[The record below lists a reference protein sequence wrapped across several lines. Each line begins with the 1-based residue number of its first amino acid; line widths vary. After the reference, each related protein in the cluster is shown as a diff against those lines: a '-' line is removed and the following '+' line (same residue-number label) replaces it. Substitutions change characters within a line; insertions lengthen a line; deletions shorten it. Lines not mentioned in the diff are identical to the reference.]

1 VGFHWRGELNRA
13 WRIQVANN
21 QPVNKHQRQ
30 KLEAVL
36 ESLSK
41 DDRDRLYTEA
51 RKQRSDAQKRRN
63 TKARESVDGE
73 RLGRGKRRPDPL
85 IDWVLRLVER
95 DFAHKRED
103 AGDDRELVEGLVVG
117 LTRRRATVL
126 PDGCDGA
133 DLSKHLLCRLSAEL
147 AGRQQDGIAVGD
159 RVLFTEL
166 DIAADAVEHEVLSV
180 LPRESKL
187 ARPDSHDTNQE
198 RVVAAN
204 VDVVVIV
211 VSVVSPPLHPRLID
225 RYLVAIEWGDCTP
238 MIAVNKADLLPA
250 DELGEALKVLEPYE
264 QAGIPIAVCAAVPGD
279 DSSVRVDGL
288 RKLLAG
294 KTCAFV
300 GHSGVGKSSL
310 ANALDAS
317 LGIAT
322 KTVRETDSRGR
333 HTTTASAMHF
343 IEPGIRVIDTPGV
356 RFFGLAEMSPEEL
369 RWLFPEF
376 ERFVHSCKFNDCSH
390 DHEPGCAVKAAAQSG
405 EISPAR
411 YDTYLRLLEELR
423 TGGKPKDVAERIRP
437 MDDMLDGAQ

>member
-1 VGFHWRGELNRA
+1 MSVQAGSSWG
-13 WRIQVANN
+13 ANN
-21 QPVNKHQRQ
+21 DGVNKHQRK
-30 KLEAVL
+30 KLEVIL

-51 RKQRSDAQKRRN
+51 RKQRSDAQKRRG
-63 TKARESVDGE
+63 TKARETDDGE
-73 RLGRGKRRPDPL
+73 RLNRGKRRADPL
-85 IDWVLRLVER
+85 IDWVLRLVDR
-95 DFAHKRED
+95 DFAHKKAEKD
-103 AGDDRELVEGLVVG
+103 ADSKPMVEGLVVG

-126 PDGCDGA
+126 PTGCDGA
-133 DLSKHLLCRLSAEL
+133 DLSKHILCRLSAEL

-159 RVLFTEL
+159 RVLIGEL
-166 DIAADAVEHEVLSV
+166 EVAADSVEHEVLSV
-180 LPRESKL
+180 LPRDSKL
-187 ARPDSHDTNQE
+187 ARPDSHETHKE

-225 RYLVAIEWGDCTP
+225 RYLVAIEWGDCKP
-238 MIAVNKADLLPA
+238 MIAVNKADLMPA
-250 DELGEALKVLEPYE
+250 DELKEALQVLEPYK
-264 QAGIPIAVCAAVPGD
+264 QAGIPVAVCAAVPGD

-310 ANALDAS
+310 ANALDSS

-322 KTVRETDSRGR
+322 KTVRETDNRGR

-343 IEPGIRVIDTPGV
+343 IDPGIKVIDTPGV
-356 RFFGLAEMSPEEL
+356 RFFGLAEMSPDEL

-376 ERFVHSCKFNDCSH
+376 EKHVHSCKFNDCAH
-390 DHEPGCAVKAAAQSG
+390 DHEPECAVKAAVESG
-405 EISPAR
+405 EVSAAR
-411 YDTYLRLLEELR
+411 YETYLRLLEELR
-423 TGGKPKDVAERIRP
+423 LGGKPKDVAERIRP
-437 MDDMLDGAQ
+437 TNIEDIEGEQG

>member
-1 VGFHWRGELNRA
+1 
-13 WRIQVANN
+13 
-21 QPVNKHQRQ
+21 VNKHQRK
-30 KLEAVL
+30 KLEGIL

-51 RKQRSDAQKRRN
+51 RKQRSDAQKRRS
-63 TKARESVDGE
+63 TKARETVDGE

-85 IDWVLRLVER
+85 VDWVLRLVER
-95 DFAHKRED
+95 DFAHKNTDTRD
-103 AGDDRELVEGLVVG
+103 KRVLTEGLVVG

-126 PDGCDGA
+126 PVGCDGS
-133 DLSKHLLCRLSAEL
+133 DTSKQVLCRLSAEL

-159 RVLFTEL
+159 RVMIAEL
-166 DIAADAVEHEVLSV
+166 EIAADAVEHEVVSV
-180 LPRESKL
+180 LPRDSKL

-204 VDVVVIV
+204 VDTVVIV

-225 RYLVAIEWGDCTP
+225 RYLVAIEWGDCKP
-238 MIAVNKADLLPA
+238 MIAVNKADLLPEA
-250 DELGEALKVLEPYE
+250 ELNEALKVLEPYK

-294 KTCAFV
+294 QTCAFV

-310 ANALDAS
+310 ANALDSS
-317 LGIAT
+317 LGI
-322 KTVRETDSRGR
+322 ETGGLRGTDQRGR
-333 HTTTASAMHF
+333 HTTTASEMHF

-376 ERFVHSCKFNDCSH
+376 EKYVHSCKFNDCGH
-390 DHEPGCAVKAAAQSG
+390 DHEPGCAVKAAVEAN
-405 EISPAR
+405 EISETR

-423 TGGKPKDVAERIRP
+423 NGGKPKDVVERIRP
-437 MDDMLDGAQ
+437 KYDDD

>member
-1 VGFHWRGELNRA
+1 M
-13 WRIQVANN
+13 
-21 QPVNKHQRQ
+21 NKHQRQ
-30 KLEAVL
+30 KLESIL

-51 RKQRSDAQKRRN
+51 RKQRSDAQKRRS
-63 TKARESVDGE
+63 TKARETVDGE
-73 RLGRGKRRPDPL
+73 RVGRGKRRPDPL
-85 IDWVLRLVER
+85 IDWVLRLVDR
-95 DFAHKRED
+95 DFAHKKPQKD
-103 AGDDRELVEGLVVG
+103 ADAKPTVDGLVVG

-126 PDGCDGA
+126 PAGCDGS
-133 DLSKHLLCRLSAEL
+133 DLSKHILCRLSAEL
-147 AGRQQDGIAVGD
+147 AGRQQAGIAVGD
-159 RVLFTEL
+159 RVLFAEL
-166 DIAADAVEHEVLSV
+166 DIPADAVEHEVVSV
-180 LPRESKL
+180 LPRDSKL
-187 ARPDSHDTNQE
+187 ARPDSHETHKE

-211 VSVVSPPLHPRLID
+211 VSVMSPPLHPRLID
-225 RYLVAIEWGDCTP
+225 RYLVAIEWGDCRP
-238 MIAVNKADLLPA
+238 MIAVNKADLMPS
-250 DELGEALKVLEPYE
+250 DELDEALKVLEPYE

-310 ANALDAS
+310 ANALDSS

-322 KTVRETDSRGR
+322 KTVRETDNRGR

-356 RFFGLAEMSPEEL
+356 RFFGLAEMSPDEL

-376 ERFVHSCKFNDCSH
+376 EKYVHSCKFTDCAH
-390 DHEPGCAVKAAAQSG
+390 DHEPGCAVKSAVESG
-405 EISPAR
+405 ELSEAR

-423 TGGKPKDVAERIRP
+423 TGGKPKDVSERIRP
-437 MDDMLDGAQ
+437 GVDLGEPEDSES

>member
-1 VGFHWRGELNRA
+1 LDA
-13 WRIQVANN
+13 KN
-21 QPVNKHQRQ
+21 QGVNKHQRQ
-30 KLEAVL
+30 KLEAIL

-63 TKARESVDGE
+63 TKSRETVDGE
-73 RLGRGKRRPDPL
+73 RLGRGKRRADPL
-85 IDWVLRLVER
+85 VDWVLRLVER
-95 DFAHKRED
+95 DFAHKKGEKD
-103 AGDDRELVEGLVVG
+103 ADAKAMVEGLVVG

-126 PDGCDGA
+126 PAGCDGA
-133 DLSKHLLCRLSAEL
+133 DVSKHLLCRLSAEL

-159 RVLFTEL
+159 RVLFAEL
-166 DIAADAVEHEVLSV
+166 EIAADAVEHEVVSV

-238 MIAVNKADLLPA
+238 MIAVNKADLLAP
-250 DELGEALKVLEPYE
+250 DELDEALKVLEPYE

-310 ANALDAS
+310 ANALDDS
-317 LGIAT
+317 LGIET
-322 KTVRETDSRGR
+322 NEVRETDNRGR

-356 RFFGLAEMSPEEL
+356 RFFGLAEMSPDEL

-376 ERFVHSCKFNDCSH
+376 ESYVHSCKFTDCSH

-405 EISPAR
+405 DVSPAR

-423 TGGKPKDVAERIRP
+423 TGGKPKDVSERIRP
-437 MDDMLDGAQ
+437 MDGN

>member
-1 VGFHWRGELNRA
+1 M
-13 WRIQVANN
+13 
-21 QPVNKHQRQ
+21 NKHQRK

-41 DDRDRLYTEA
+41 DDRDRLYVEA
-51 RKQRSDAQKRRN
+51 RRQRSDAQKRRGS
-63 TKARESVDGE
+63 KARETVDGE
-73 RLGRGKRRPDPL
+73 RLNRGKRRADPL
-85 IDWVLRLVER
+85 DDWVLRLVER
-95 DFAHKRED
+95 DFAHKKAEKETD
-103 AGDDRELVEGLVVG
+103 AKPTVEGLVVG

-126 PDGCDGA
+126 PTGCDGS
-133 DLSKHLLCRLSAEL
+133 DLDQHLLCRLSAEL

-159 RVLFTEL
+159 LVLISKM
-166 DIAADAVEHEVLSV
+166 DMAADAVEHEVVSV
-180 LPRESKL
+180 LPRNSKL
-187 ARPDSHDTNQE
+187 ARPDAHALHQE

-225 RYLVAIEWGDCTP
+225 RYLVAIEWGDCKP
-238 MIAVNKADLLPA
+238 MIAVNKADLMPA
-250 DELGEALKVLEPYE
+250 DELEEALKVLEPYE

-279 DSSVRVDGL
+279 DSSVRVEGL
-288 RKLLAG
+288 RKLLAE

-310 ANALDAS
+310 ANALDSS

-322 KTVRETDSRGR
+322 KTVRETDNRGR

-343 IEPGIRVIDTPGV
+343 IEPGIKVIDTPGV
-356 RFFGLAEMSPEEL
+356 RFFGLAEMSPDEL

-376 ERFVHSCKFNDCSH
+376 EKYVHSCKFTDCAH
-390 DHEPGCAVKAAAQSG
+390 DHEPGCAVKAAAGAG
-405 EISPAR
+405 ELSSER

-423 TGGKPKDVAERIRP
+423 TGGKPKDVSERIRP
-437 MDDMLDGAQ
+437 MTED

>member
-1 VGFHWRGELNRA
+1 MSGLYGADRGWLD
-13 WRIQVANN
+13 WDANN

-30 KLEAVL
+30 KLESVL

-63 TKARESVDGE
+63 TKSRESVDGE

-126 PDGCDGA
+126 PTGCDGA

-166 DIAADAVEHEVLSV
+166 DIAADAVEHEVISV

-250 DELGEALKVLEPYE
+250 AELDEALKVLEPYE

-322 KTVRETDSRGR
+322 KTVRETDNRGR

-356 RFFGLAEMSPEEL
+356 RFFGLAEMSPDEL

-405 EISPAR
+405 EVSPAR

-437 MDDMLDGAQ
+437 IEDME

>member
-1 VGFHWRGELNRA
+1 M
-13 WRIQVANN
+13 
-21 QPVNKHQRQ
+21 NKHQRQ
-30 KLEAVL
+30 KLESIL

-51 RKQRSDAQKRRN
+51 RKQRSDAQKRRS
-63 TKARESVDGE
+63 TKARETVDGE
-73 RLGRGKRRPDPL
+73 RVGRGKRRPDPL
-85 IDWVLRLVER
+85 IDWVLRLVDR
-95 DFAHKRED
+95 DFAHKKPQKD
-103 AGDDRELVEGLVVG
+103 ADAKPTIDGLVVG

-126 PDGCDGA
+126 PAGCDGS
-133 DLSKHLLCRLSAEL
+133 DLSKHILCRLSAEL
-147 AGRQQDGIAVGD
+147 AGRQQAGIAVGD

-166 DIAADAVEHEVLSV
+166 DIPADAVEHEVVSV
-180 LPRESKL
+180 LPRDSKL
-187 ARPDSHDTNQE
+187 ARPDSHETHKE

-211 VSVVSPPLHPRLID
+211 VSVMSPPLHPRLID
-225 RYLVAIEWGDCTP
+225 RYLVAIEWGDCRP
-238 MIAVNKADLLPA
+238 MIAVNKADLMPS
-250 DELGEALKVLEPYE
+250 DELDEALKVLEPYE

-322 KTVRETDSRGR
+322 KTVRETDNRGR

-356 RFFGLAEMSPEEL
+356 RFFGLAEMSPDEL

-376 ERFVHSCKFNDCSH
+376 EKYVHSCKFTDCAH
-390 DHEPGCAVKAAAQSG
+390 DHEPECAVKSAVETG
-405 EISPAR
+405 ELSEAR

-423 TGGKPKDVAERIRP
+423 TGGKPKDVSERIRP
-437 MDDMLDGAQ
+437 GIDLGETEES